1 MILNSNSR
9 SLFGAVNLMPDDMD
23 EAIRFAHFIQ
33 IYMEKEELSDM
44 SEFEKC
50 RSKEKRTE

>member
-1 MILNSNSR
+1 
-9 SLFGAVNLMPDDMD
+9 MD